1 MYTEKNGM
9 SINIDKT
16 KVMIFNKTGRY
27 IRKSFPYGEKKI
39 ESTRQYKYLG
49 FLITPSGEISSGLKD
64 LKDRALKAFITIK
77 KKMGPLFQ
85 QFPLVSLKLFDTLVR
100 PILLYAS
107 DFWGILKLPKNNPI
121 ENIHLMFCKHLLG
134 VQKQT
139 TNIAVLLELG
149 QIPLSL
155 HAIKMT
161 IKNWERISLQ
171 KKANYLVTKSYEFAV
186 QENLNWP
193 NLTRNKLAE
202 IGMMQ
207 SFEGGNVIHEN
218 AFLRMRDIFHQEAF
232 AAMNT
237 ESSKL
242 RSYKLIKDKI
252 GLETYLTTMINTN
265 NRKMFSKFRLSN
277 HNLMIEKGRH
287 LKIDK
292 NLRFCPFC
300 PNHIEDEMHF
310 LLECVCYTTHRR
322 VLFYSINETTKDN
335 NTLSKNKQELFKD
348 LLSRTDITLHTAQ
361 YLVKAFHT
369 REYLLENH
377 KNFT

>member
-1 MYTEKNGM
+1 M
-9 SINIDKT
+9 
-16 KVMIFNKTGRY
+16 
-27 IRKSFPYGEKKI
+27 
-39 ESTRQYKYLG
+39 
-49 FLITPSGEISSGLKD
+49 
-64 LKDRALKAFITIK
+64 
-77 KKMGPLFQ
+77 
-85 QFPLVSLKLFDTLVR
+85 
-100 PILLYAS
+100 
-107 DFWGILKLPKNNPI
+107 
-121 ENIHLMFCKHLLG
+121 
-134 VQKQT
+134 
-139 TNIAVLLELG
+139 
-149 QIPLSL
+149 
-155 HAIKMT
+155 
-161 IKNWERISLQ
+161 
-171 KKANYLVTKSYEFAV
+171 VTKSYEFAV

-207 SFEGGNVIHEN
+207 SFEGGNVIHEK
-218 AFLRMRDIFHQEAF
+218 AFLRMKDIFHQEAF
-232 AAMNT
+232 ATINK

-252 GLETYLTTMINTN
+252 GLETYLTTVINTN

-310 LLECVCYTTHRR
+310 LLECACYTTHRR
-322 VLFYSINETTKDN
+322 VLFDSINEKTKIN
-335 NTLSKNKQELFKD
+335 NIQSKNKQELFKD
-348 LLSRTDITLHTAQ
+348 LLSRTDTALHTAQ

-369 REYLLENH
+369 REYLLEKY